1 VGETITFTLT
11 VQNTGDVSLVTVP
24 LADTFDATYLS
35 YVSAV
40 PSANG
45 SGAGSLSWTDVGPL
59 PVGASTS
66 VVVNFTAL
74 ASTFSLPETNTVVAT
89 PTTPPTEPPVP
100 PQTNDEPYEISSPG
114 FVVAKTLTSPLGRA
128 AAVGETIT
136 FTLTVQNTGDVSL
149 VTVPLDDTFD
159 ASYLSYLSAV
169 PSADNSGVGTVS
181 WTDVGPL
188 PAGASTSV
196 VVSFAAIGSTVSLPE
211 TNTVVATPTTPP
223 TEPPVSPKTNEA
235 PYEIS
240 SPGYALTKTLSS
252 PLGRA
257 AAVGEDIEFVITVEN
272 TGDVALL
279 TVPLADEFDSTLM
292 AYQFA
297 VPPANSAVP
306 GSLSWNNVGSLP
318 VGSSTQI
325 VVRFLALATTFSLP
339 ETNTVTAAPTVPPTE
354 PPVPP
359 QTNVAPYEISSPGYD
374 LIKTIVSPTN
384 RAAVVG
390 EPIVFSLQV
399 INTGDVTLV
408 TVPVEDLYDIT
419 YLSYATASIPYDA
432 AAPGAL
438 SWTNI
443 GPVLPG
449 NTAEILLTMDTL
461 AITPASQTNV
471 VIASPETPPDE
482 PLVTPKT
489 NDVPYDIVYQSI
501 GDTVWVDLNGNGIPD
516 EDLTVQGLNNVW
528 INLFDLSGGTT
539 SLVGSAMTMTTGGQR
554 GYYLFQNLPFGQ
566 YVAVIDLNTV
576 PSSPATP
583 MVNTTPLAYT
593 IPPTVNGSY
602 LIADFGFLPADPT
615 AVKLLAFTAAPV
627 DGGVLLE
634 WETANEFDNMGFRL
648 YRSNT
653 PDGEKVLITPAMID
667 GLGTGDGQAYTY
679 LDAGVQP
686 GIYYYWLEDVEFN
699 FNTKLHGPVRVDLD
713 GVDDNGTLIASAV
726 LAESGLQVL
735 SGQTIVDAGI
745 PLATL
750 PVANLQVLV
759 NGDPVAAYLTAWGQ
773 SLTVRDLVVF
783 YAPAG
788 ATVGLTLSESP
799 SRMGMVYA
807 GPLYGDGDVWTGQA
821 DEGQVL
827 SFTASDAYIRYLLTG
842 FETSDPW
849 VLDVTDEAAPVLLF
863 GAENIRVEG
872 ESGIYLSI
880 PSPDGAACIA
890 VGRDAVHVITEL
902 VPAD

>member
-1 VGETITFTLT
+1 
-11 VQNTGDVSLVTVP
+11 
-24 LADTFDATYLS
+24 
-35 YVSAV
+35 
-40 PSANG
+40 
-45 SGAGSLSWTDVGPL
+45 
-59 PVGASTS
+59 
-66 VVVNFTAL
+66 
-74 ASTFSLPETNTVVAT
+74 
-89 PTTPPTEPPVP
+89 
-100 PQTNDEPYEISSPG
+100 
-114 FVVAKTLTSPLGRA
+114 
-128 AAVGETIT
+128 
-136 FTLTVQNTGDVSL
+136 
-149 VTVPLDDTFD
+149 
-159 ASYLSYLSAV
+159 
-169 PSADNSGVGTVS
+169 
-181 WTDVGPL
+181 
-188 PAGASTSV
+188 
-196 VVSFAAIGSTVSLPE
+196 
-211 TNTVVATPTTPP
+211 
-223 TEPPVSPKTNEA
+223 
-235 PYEIS
+235 
-240 SPGYALTKTLSS
+240 
-252 PLGRA
+252 
-257 AAVGEDIEFVITVEN
+257 
-272 TGDVALL
+272 
-279 TVPLADEFDSTLM
+279 
-292 AYQFA
+292 
-297 VPPANSAVP
+297 
-306 GSLSWNNVGSLP
+306 LSWNNVGSLP